1 MKSLMFLLQM
11 VLNELGTRCS
21 VNSTSRDFKTATA
34 RVNHEGLS
42 FLTITLPTL
51 AKDLERVFRDGK
63 VGHDFF
69 VGFQLRGRLPL
80 FLGGFFDLVIDRET
94 GVLLDEPRRD
104 AVFAIRQISL
114 MFAKIA
120 LEPSEKKVRKALK
133 QYVTIDADI
142 LQNSNSISAPD
153 WARFL
158 DSVVS
163 YGHVYSLPSIERS
176 SVVSSYLGMAPAPL
190 LIGFLETESTNRLSG
205 RSVWNVCFLMETTRY
220 QTTALSIRE
229 LLLTDNTQT
238 SIMLSWWNIMAPKRK
253 DLLGS

>member
-11 VLNELGTRCS
+11 ILEELGIRCG
-21 VNSTSRDFKTATA
+21 VISTSRDFKTVTA
-34 RVNHEGLS
+34 RVDHEGLS

-63 VGHDFF
+63 VGPGSFA
-69 VGFQLRGRLPL
+69 GFQLRGSTPL
-80 FLGGFFDLVIDRET
+80 FLGGFFDLVINRET

-120 LEPSEKKVRKALK
+120 LEPSERKVRKALK

-142 LQNSNSISAPD
+142 LRHTEIANSPD
-153 WARFL
+153 WGRFL

-176 SVVSSYLGMAPAPL
+176 TTVSSFLGMAPAPL
-190 LIGFLETESTNRLSG
+190 LIGFLATESTISQSG
-205 RSVWNVCFLMETTRY
+205 RSVWNACFLMECTRY
-220 QTTALSIRE
+220 QTTHLSTRE
-229 LLLTDNTQT
+229 LVLTDDTLT
-238 SIMLSWWNIMAPKRK
+238 STMLSWWNITTPDRRG
-253 DLLGS
+253 L